1 MGASLDGDGEPVSVL
16 FLFLVSLNSVSPI
29 LAREGSDPRVDYKA
43 GVYPFL
49 SVIEGI
55 PVAS

>member
-1 MGASLDGDGEPVSVL
+1 MVGASLDGEPLSVL
-16 FLFLVSLNSVSPI
+16 LLFLSILKFCLPI